1 MFSYSVLIIN
11 FEQVLWKCWNNVL
24 LCFKLTTKITVKNA
38 ILISL
43 SPILSKLA
51 MIFQYFILTMSMNM
65 HLQNFT
71 KSEPNSTYIKKID
84 CQF

>member
-1 MFSYSVLIIN
+1 MLKQCATLL
-11 FEQVLWKCWNNVL
+11 QVNN
-24 LCFKLTTKITVKNA
+24 KDNTVKNA

-51 MIFQYFILTMSMNM
+51 IIFQYFILTMSMNM